1 MRRER
6 VTLAGMVI
14 LNVTILAFMVASTVM
29 LHGLMGELDEA
40 GEVAFRCGGLV
51 GMILWLFS
59 MLIIA
64 NQSIELGELEAR
76 LDVLEKKE

>member
-6 VTLAGMVI
+6 VTLAGTVI
-14 LNVTILAFMVASTVM
+14 LDVTILAFMGASTVT

-40 GEVAFRCGGLV
+40 GEVALRCGGLV

-64 NQSIELGELEAR
+64 NQHIELGELEAR

>member
-6 VTLAGMVI
+6 VTLAGKVI
-14 LNVTILAFMVASTVM
+14 LDVIILAFVVASAVT

-51 GMILWLFS
+51 GTILWLFS
-59 MLIIA
+59 MMIIA
-64 NQSIELGELEAR
+64 NQRIELGELEAR

>member
-14 LNVTILAFMVASTVM
+14 LDVIILAFVVASTVT

-51 GMILWLFS
+51 GTILWLFS
-59 MLIIA
+59 MMIIA
-64 NQSIELGELEAR
+64 NQRIELGELEAR

>member
-6 VTLAGMVI
+6 VTLAWMVI
-14 LNVTILAFMVASTVM
+14 LDVIILAFIGASTVM
-29 LHGLMGELDEA
+29 LHWNMGELDEA

-51 GMILWLFS
+51 GMVLWLFS
-59 MLIIA
+59 MLFIA
-64 NQSIELGELEAR
+64 NQSLELGELKAR